1 MFPLFEIYLM
11 NKNLFKSQGKS
22 DYTLNLKCMLF
33 WSFSYNNTTCIVRV
47 KICTHVHT
55 LVYITMRYSHEEL

>member
-11 NKNLFKSQGKS
+11 NKNLFKRQGKS

-33 WSFSYNNTTCIVRV
+33 WSFSYNNTTCIVELRYAHMY
-47 KICTHVHT
+47 THM
-55 LVYITMRYSHEEL
+55 YI

>member
-33 WSFSYNNTTCIVRV
+33 WSFSYNNTTCIVELRYAYMY
-47 KICTHVHT
+47 THM
-55 LVYITMRYSHEEL
+55 YI